1 MIAMVNTLND
11 NFFGGDQRV
20 TCWTCHRGGEGIP
33 ATEPDLDV
41 QYGPPRDPSPNT
53 MDVARSST
61 SPQPVLDRY
70 IQALGGAQ
78 RVAALT
84 SYVATG
90 TYTGYETGLGPV
102 AMTLYAKAP
111 NQRAMV
117 LKMPEEDGVRVYDG
131 TNGWIVGPER
141 PIPIVTLTGANLFGA
156 RLESVL
162 AFPANLRGEFTRWL
176 SGSASIDGTEVAV
189 AQGNRD
195 GQLPV
200 NFYFDRSTGLLKRV
214 VRWNATAVGAVPTQI
229 DFEDYR
235 AVSGV
240 QIPFKTVITWTNGRS
255 ELVFNQ
261 VQPNVNIEASRF
273 ARPAPARP
281 RQ

>member
-1 MIAMVNTLND
+1 
-11 NFFGGDQRV
+11 
-20 TCWTCHRGGEGIP
+20 
-33 ATEPDLDV
+33 
-41 QYGPPRDPSPNT
+41 

-61 SPQPVLDRY
+61 SPQPVLDKY
-70 IQALGGAQ
+70 IEALGGAQ
-78 RVAALT
+78 RVAALR
-84 SYVATG
+84 SFVATG

-102 AMTLYAKAP
+102 AMTLYARAP

-141 PIPIVTLTGANLFGA
+141 PVPIVTLTGANLFGA
-156 RLESVL
+156 RLEAMLS
-162 AFPANLRGEFTRWL
+162 FPGTIRGEFTRWL
-176 SGSASIDGTEVAV
+176 SGSAAIDGVDVSV
-189 AQGNRD
+189 AQGNKD

-214 VRWNATAVGAVPTQI
+214 VRWNATAVGAVPTQY

-235 AVSGV
+235 PVAGV
-240 QIPFKTVITWTNGRS
+240 QVPFKTTITWTNGRS
-255 ELVFNQ
+255 ELVFTN
-261 VQPNVNIEASRF
+261 VQPNANIEASRF

-281 RQ
+281 PQ